1 MSSDSTPHDD
11 PDLPIYGEEPDT
23 CYSIEVI
30 AELAG
35 IDTRTVLYY
44 QERGFIRPV
53 ARRAAETSVF
63 DAECLRQL
71 RRIEH
76 MRRTFEMND
85 AGLKMVLDLLQ
96 EVEHLRQERRQLRR

>member
-1 MSSDSTPHDD
+1 MNSDSTP
-11 PDLPIYGEEPDT
+11 PSRDLPIYGEETDA

-35 IDTRTVLYY
+35 VKPQTVLHY
-44 QERGFIRPV
+44 QEQGFIRPSI
-53 ARRAAETSVF
+53 RDDGDTGLF

-76 MRRTFEMND
+76 LRATCEMND
-85 AGLKMVLDLLQ
+85 AGLKLILDLLH
-96 EVEHLRQERRQLRR
+96 EVECLREERRQMLR

>member
-1 MSSDSTPHDD
+1 MNSDPSSHDAA
-11 PDLPIYGEEPDT
+11 LPIYGEEPDVY
-23 CYSIEVI
+23 YSVEVI

-35 IDTRTVLYY
+35 VQPQTVLHY

-53 ARRAAETSVF
+53 SRDAADAALF

-76 MRRTFEMND
+76 LRATCEMND
-85 AGLKMVLDLLQ
+85 AGLKLILNLLH
-96 EVEHLRQERRQLRR
+96 EVEGLREERRQLLR

>member
-1 MSSDSTPHDD
+1 MNSDLSP
-11 PDLPIYGEEPDT
+11 PSRDLPVYGEETNT

-35 IDTRTVLYY
+35 VDPQVVLHY
-44 QERGFIRPV
+44 QEQGFIH
-53 ARRAAETSVF
+53 RAAGDTALF

-76 MRRTFEMND
+76 LRATCEMND
-85 AGLKMVLDLLQ
+85 AGLKLILDLLH
-96 EVEHLRQERRQLRR
+96 EVECLREERRQMLR

>member
-1 MSSDSTPHDD
+1 MNSDPSVEAA
-11 PDLPIYGEEPDT
+11 DLPVYPEEPDA
-23 CYSIEVI
+23 CFSIEVI

-35 IDTRTVLYY
+35 VSPRTVIHY

-53 ARRAAETSVF
+53 SSDAGDAALF

-76 MRRTFEMND
+76 LRGTCELND
-85 AGLKMVLDLLQ
+85 VGLKLVLDLLH
-96 EVEHLRQERRQLRR
+96 EVECLREERRQMLR